1 MISANY
7 AVDFSKYE
15 IDFRELAES
24 RLITRF
30 KNKPNLL
37 ALIYAIAD
45 EWQEL
50 YDLLLDLLEQRTIY
64 ASDGYYLD
72 APGRIVGQVKENLQL
87 DFIGDMFFTP
97 DHDGLGADRGLAYVI
112 GGRGGTSITQID
124 SRTYKN
130 EIIGRVMSN
139 INQTSSVPELQR
151 AIKEAI
157 GIDVSF
163 RKVDGEPFCVDVVYH
178 GTLTSL
184 QRGFLQLTHSME
196 YAEGMYFCP
205 YPATLR
211 IRNIVEEQVQML
223 NAPGIGSL
231 LFGTPQRNRR

>member
-1 MISANY
+1 MISTNY

-30 KNKPNLL
+30 KSKPNLL

-50 YDLLLDLLEQRTIY
+50 YDSLLALLEQRTIY
-64 ASDGYYLD
+64 ASNGYYLD
-72 APGRIVGQVKENLQL
+72 ALGRIVGQIRENLQL
-87 DFIGDMFFTP
+87 DFVGDMFFTP

-112 GGRGGTSITQID
+112 GGRGGTQTIPIYD
-124 SRTYKN
+124 SQYKN
-130 EIIGRVMSN
+130 EIIGRIMSN
-139 INQTSSVPELQR
+139 ANQTSSVPELQR

-163 RKVDGEPFCVDVVYH
+163 QNVDGEPFCIDVIYH
-178 GTLTSL
+178 GTLTAF
-184 QRGFLQLTHSME
+184 QRGFLQLTHGME

-211 IRNIVEEQVQML
+211 IRNIVEAPTGML

>member
-1 MISANY
+1 MISVKY
-7 AVDFSKYE
+7 AVDFSQYE
-15 IDFRELAES
+15 IDFRALAES
-24 RLITRF
+24 RLISRF

-45 EWQEL
+45 EWQEC
-50 YDLLLDLLEQRTIY
+50 YDSILALLEQRTIY
-64 ASDGYYLD
+64 ASNNYYLD
-72 APGRIVGQVKENLQL
+72 ALGRIVGQIRENLQL

-97 DHDGLGADRGLAYVI
+97 DHDGLGADRGLAYVV
-112 GGRGGTSITQID
+112 GGRGGVQSIPVND
-124 SRTYKN
+124 LTYKN

-139 INQTSSVPELQR
+139 INQTSSIPELQR

-163 RKVDGEPFCVDVVYH
+163 RNVAGEPFCVDVVYH
-178 GTLTSL
+178 GTLTAF
-184 QRGFLQLTHSME
+184 QRGFLTLTHGQE
-196 YAEGMYFCP
+196 FAEGMYFCP

-211 IRNIVEEQVQML
+211 IRNIIEERVEML